1 MAVPI
6 YLPKCQLTVVNRRQ
20 IVEELTMNLEA
31 YMSVRNRGFTL
42 VELLVV
48 VSILSIL
55 TLIAMPNMTLAL
67 TRAKIAR
74 AQNDMR
80 VVSGVLEIYHIDHNQ
95 YPSSFTYYKALD
107 RYQDSQVIDIFSKGS
122 LRYENPD
129 DAMIGMARADFEMK
143 TSHTQEMGLNWILA
157 SVGPDV
163 DWYNGVGVK
172 WEDAGDTN
180 NIYEP
185 ITAPYRDYDPTNGT
199 LSVGN
204 VFRTNKSP
212 ERLNAPADFY
222 KDVWVHI
229 GTDTGWQSGSE
240 VQGL

>member
-1 MAVPI
+1 M
-6 YLPKCQLTVVNRRQ
+6 YLIQ
-20 IVEELTMNLEA
+20 
-31 YMSVRNRGFTL
+31 RGFTL

-67 TRAKIAR
+67 TRAKVAR

-80 VVSGVLEIYHIDHNQ
+80 VVSQVLEIYAIDHNQ
-95 YPSSFTYYKALD
+95 YPGYSSFGRAMK
-107 RYQDSQVIDIFSKGS
+107 RYQDSQVIDIFSKGG
-122 LRYENPD
+122 LRYENTKE
-129 DAMIGMARADFEMK
+129 AILGMARADEEMD
-143 TSHTQEMGLNWILA
+143 TSHTQKMGLNWILA
-157 SVGPDV
+157 SVGPDT
-163 DWYNGVGVK
+163 DWYNGVAVK

-204 VFRTNKSP
+204 VFRTNKNP
-212 ERLNAPADFY
+212 ERIDAPEDFY

-229 GTDTGWQSGSE
+229 GTDTGWEGE
-240 VQGL
+240 E